1 MKRGKRFMK
10 EQVYKAEK
18 FANRDFIKGITI
30 GTIIG
35 GVAISM
41 LNLGTRTK
49 VNKLTKDIKKVT
61 TNKTVKLQNNPSEI
75 KGNCVNGIKMIFSA
89 VEALNNTIEK
99 AIVNQRTSK

>member
-1 MKRGKRFMK
+1 MK
-10 EQVYKAEK
+10 EQIYKTKK
-18 FANRDFIKGITI
+18 FGNRDFIKGLTI

-41 LNLGTRTK
+41 LNEGTRTK

-61 TNKTVKLQNNPSEI
+61 TNTAVKLQNNPLEA
-75 KGNCVNGIKMIFSA
+75 KRNCISGIKRIFST

-99 AIVNQRTSK
+99 AIVNQRTIK

>member
-18 FANRDFIKGITI
+18 FANRDFIKGVTI
-30 GTIIG
+30 GIIIG

-49 VNKLTKDIKKVT
+49 VNKLTKDIKKIT
-61 TNKTVKLQNNPSEI
+61 KNTAVKLQNNPSEVKNNYI
-75 KGNCVNGIKMIFSA
+75 NGTKRVFSA

-99 AIVNQRTSK
+99 AIINQRTSK

>member
-1 MKRGKRFMK
+1 MK

-49 VNKLTKDIKKVT
+49 VNKLTKDIKK
-61 TNKTVKLQNNPSEI
+61 
-75 KGNCVNGIKMIFSA
+75 
-89 VEALNNTIEK
+89 
-99 AIVNQRTSK
+99 